1 MPLVAGVDCS
11 TQSTKVLVVDA
22 DDGHIVAAGAA
33 GHSVEGTGGAR
44 ETDPGEWEVSLTDA
58 LGACGRAEE
67 LAAISIGAQQHG
79 LVVLDGA
86 GQPLRKAPLW
96 NDTRAA
102 ADASSLVEE
111 LGGPGECAKRV
122 GSVLTSSFTVSHW
135 AWLRRTEPGVAAM
148 TRKVVLP
155 HDYLTFRLTGGY
167 FTDRSDVSG
176 TGWWSPAS
184 ESYDAGVLALPA
196 VSLDEEAL
204 PEVLPPEGSAG
215 EVTKAASSHF
225 GLRQGAVVACGAGDN
240 AAAALGLSFQP
251 GEVAMSLGTS
261 GTVFAPAD
269 VPAADPSGTV
279 TGFASADGRYLPLAC
294 TLNATVAIDQVAS
307 WLGLGR
313 EDVVPSGEVVFL
325 PWLGGE
331 RTPNLPF
338 ASGTL
343 GGLRYDTDKRAVLQ
357 AAYEGLVAT
366 LLEATARL
374 HRWASQD
381 QDAPVLLIGGGAKG
395 KIWQETVC
403 RLSGRPV
410 LVVDAVELV
419 AYGAAVQ
426 AAALLA
432 GKTVREVAASWS
444 VREGKLLGPVER
456 DERALAKVAR
466 WREAVLAWLGA

>member
-11 TQSTKVLVVDA
+11 TQSTKVLVVDS

-33 GHSVEGTGGAR
+33 GHRVEGTDGAR
-44 ETDPGEWEVSLTDA
+44 ETEPSEWEVSLTDA

-67 LAAISIGAQQHG
+67 LAAISVGGQQHG

-86 GQPLRKAPLW
+86 GRPLRKAPLW

-102 ADASSLVEE
+102 PDAASLVEQ
-111 LGGPGECAKRV
+111 LGGPQKCAERV
-122 GSVLTSSFTVSHW
+122 GSVLTSSFTVAHW
-135 AWLRRTEPGVAAM
+135 AWLRRTEPSVAAAA
-148 TRKVVLP
+148 RKILLP

-176 TGWWSPAS
+176 TGWWSPAT
-184 ESYDAGVLALPA
+184 ESYDSGVLALGA
-196 VSLDEEAL
+196 VSVGEEML

-215 EVTKAASSHF
+215 EVTSAASARF
-225 GLRQGAVVACGAGDN
+225 GLRRGALVACGAGDN
-240 AAAALGLSFQP
+240 AAAALGLSFEP
-251 GEVAMSLGTS
+251 GEAAISLGTS
-261 GTVFAPAD
+261 GTVFAPSQR
-269 VPAADPSGTV
+269 PAADPSGIV

-331 RTPNLPF
+331 RTPNLPR
-338 ASGTL
+338 ASGTI

-357 AAYEGLVAT
+357 AAYDGLVAT

-374 HRWASQD
+374 DHWAPQGPG
-381 QDAPVLLIGGGAKG
+381 APLLLIGGGAKG
-395 KIWQETVC
+395 RVWQETVS

-410 LVVDAVELV
+410 LVVEAVELV

-426 AAALLA
+426 AAALLT
-432 GKTVREVAASWS
+432 GRTVRDVAAGWG
-444 VREGKLLGPVER
+444 VREGKLIEPGPR
-456 DERALAKVAR
+456 DEEALAKLAR
-466 WREAVLAWLGA
+466 WREAVLPWLGA

>member
-1 MPLVAGVDCS
+1 MVAGVDCS

-33 GHSVEGTGGAR
+33 AHSVEGTGGAR
-44 ETDPGEWEVSLTDA
+44 ETEPGEWEVSLADA

-67 LAAISIGAQQHG
+67 LAAISVGGQQHG

-102 ADASSLVEE
+102 ADAARLVEQ
-111 LGGPGECAKRV
+111 LGGPQECAMRV
-122 GSVLTSSFTVSHW
+122 GSVLTSSFTVAHW
-135 AWLRRTEPGVAAM
+135 AWLRRTEPAVAGAV
-148 TRKVVLP
+148 RKILLP
-155 HDYLTFRLTGGY
+155 HDYLTFRLAGGY

-176 TGWWSPAS
+176 TGWWSPTT
-184 ESYDAGVLALPA
+184 ESYEAGVLALPV
-196 VSLDEEAL
+196 VSVGEEML
-204 PEVLPPEGSAG
+204 PEVLPPEGCAG
-215 EVTKAASSHF
+215 EVTKAASAHF
-225 GLRQGAVVACGAGDN
+225 GLRPGALVACGAGDN
-240 AAAALGLSFQP
+240 ASAGLALRLQP
-251 GEVAMSLGTS
+251 GEAAMSLGTS
-261 GTVFAPAD
+261 GTVFATSEA
-269 VPAADPSGTV
+269 PAADPSGVV

-294 TLNATVAIDQVAS
+294 TLNATVAVDQVAA
-307 WLGLGR
+307 WLGLNRDEVAG
-313 EDVVPSGEVVFL
+313 SGDVVFL

-374 HRWASQD
+374 DQWAPQD
-381 QDAPVLLIGGGAKG
+381 QGEPLLLIGGGAKG
-395 KIWQETVC
+395 QIWQETVR

-410 LVVDAVELV
+410 LVVEAVELV

-432 GKTVREVAASWS
+432 GRSVREVAASWG
-444 VREGKLLGPVER
+444 VREGKLLEPIER
-456 DERALAKVAR
+456 DELTLAKVAR
-466 WREAVLAWLGA
+466 WREAVLGWLGA